1 MKNFIKKVITYLC
14 YIFKGKKLEESI
26 QDLKNINKEI
36 ISSNE
41 ELKTENKR
49 LQDELLKIKNK
60 SEEEKKELKE
70 AQERIINEN
79 LDLRYFTNEVFPQIL
94 KGNKGFMD
102 KKIAYDTF
110 LKVVKRGSFKE
121 NKSEINKK
129 QPSKIVV
136 VK

>member
-1 MKNFIKKVITYLC
+1 MKNFIRKVITYLG
-14 YIFKGKKLEESI
+14 YIFKGKKLEEAI
-26 QDLKNINKEI
+26 EDLHGKNQELINL
-36 ISSNE
+36 NE
-41 ELKTENKR
+41 KLKAENNK
-49 LQDELLKIKNK
+49 LEDEFLEFKSK
-60 SEEEKKELKE
+60 SEEEKKELETSREK
-70 AQERIINEN
+70 IINEN
-79 LDLRYFTNEVFPQIL
+79 IDLRYFINEVFPVIL
-94 KGNKGFMD
+94 KENKFMD